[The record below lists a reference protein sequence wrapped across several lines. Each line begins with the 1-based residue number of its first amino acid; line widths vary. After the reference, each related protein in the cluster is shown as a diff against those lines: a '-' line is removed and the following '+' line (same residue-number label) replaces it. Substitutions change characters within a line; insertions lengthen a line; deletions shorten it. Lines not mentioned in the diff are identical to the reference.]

1 VLCAVLVL
9 VLPWRA
15 RGEVYKWVDK
25 NGDAHYT
32 TDPTEIPRHLRRQL
46 PPPEVS
52 PEQAELALIPPPR
65 EGRSSER
72 AATEAAST
80 AGASPGLG
88 PVVAPSAAAALLRAI
103 PPPRVRSSGDDL
115 GAIPAPRQQDGA
127 SDELGAIPPPPE
139 VYSRGDDLEAIPP
152 PRRDGAE
159 PRSRIDLELS
169 DPVARPAAAAAT
181 AAALAPRDAP
191 EPPLPPVARAP
202 LTAPPAAQVSG
213 AGAAAT
219 PAPPAPDTSVAPPET
234 PAAGLAESSHFVTAR
249 PELSE
254 PPAVGAAPPELR
266 QPLAARPD
274 TSDEERELQTRIDA
288 DRELLKQL
296 TLDPRGGEAIL
307 SDPQIREIAKRL
319 PRLQAELQALRS
331 GHER

>member
-1 VLCAVLVL
+1 
-9 VLPWRA
+9 
-15 RGEVYKWVDK
+15 
-25 NGDAHYT
+25 
-32 TDPTEIPRHLRRQL
+32 
-46 PPPEVS
+46 
-52 PEQAELALIPPPR
+52 
-65 EGRSSER
+65 
-72 AATEAAST
+72 
-80 AGASPGLG
+80 
-88 PVVAPSAAAALLRAI
+88 VVAPSAAAALLQAI
-103 PPPRVRSSGDDL
+103 PPARVRSSGDDL
-115 GAIPAPRQQDGA
+115 GAIPAPRQRDGA

-152 PRRDGAE
+152 PRRDGSE

-169 DPVARPAAAAAT
+169 DPVARAPAAAA
-181 AAALAPRDAP
+181 P
-191 EPPLPPVARAP
+191 
-202 LTAPPAAQVSG
+202 
-213 AGAAAT
+213 AAT

-254 PPAVGAAPPELR
+254 PPAVSAAPPELR

-274 TSDEERELQTRIDA
+274 TSDEELELQTRIDA

>member
-80 AGASPGLG
+80 AGASATLG
-88 PVVAPSAAAALLRAI
+88 PVVAPSAAAALLQAI
-103 PPPRVRSSGDDL
+103 PPARVRSSGDDL
-115 GAIPAPRQQDGA
+115 GAIPAPRQRDGA

-152 PRRDGAE
+152 PRRDGSE

-169 DPVARPAAAAAT
+169 DPVARAAAAA
-181 AAALAPRDAP
+181 AP
-191 EPPLPPVARAP
+191 
-202 LTAPPAAQVSG
+202 
-213 AGAAAT
+213 AAT

-254 PPAVGAAPPELR
+254 PPAVSAAPPELR

-274 TSDEERELQTRIDA
+274 TSDEELELQTRIDA